1 LRKEG
6 FVVDRSMVP
15 PAPANLY
22 NPTRRP
28 KRKAVAQ
35 ADQPKP
41 DLLAQKRIKVE
52 QADAEKR
59 TKKKHEETATK
70 AA

>member
-1 LRKEG
+1 RLYVDGYPVISEADAEHIIQDYLEELRKEG

-22 NPTRRP
+22 KPTRRP

-35 ADQPKP
+35 PDQPKP
-41 DLLAQKRIKVE
+41 DLL
-52 QADAEKR
+52 
-59 TKKKHEETATK
+59 
-70 AA
+70 